1 MKKKIII
8 AVAVIVILAAGGTF
22 YLNHKVSSAVK
33 DGKIIKGVSCEGISI
48 GGMTRSEAKDA
59 IESHMKEIHQEK
71 ITLYVDDERSS
82 AKIEDLGAFAE
93 ADSIFYLHALGN
105 SFVHAFPNY
114 ATFYSKMLHFF
125 AD

>member
-22 YLNHKVSSAVK
+22 YLNHKINSAVK

-71 ITLYVDDERSS
+71 ITLYVDD
-82 AKIEDLGAFAE
+82 
-93 ADSIFYLHALGN
+93 
-105 SFVHAFPNY
+105 
-114 ATFYSKMLHFF
+114 
-125 AD
+125 

>member
-48 GGMTRSEAKDA
+48 GGMTRSESKRCDRISYEGDSSGKD
-59 IESHMKEIHQEK
+59 H
-71 ITLYVDDERSS
+71 TLCRR
-82 AKIEDLGAFAE
+82 
-93 ADSIFYLHALGN
+93 
-105 SFVHAFPNY
+105 
-114 ATFYSKMLHFF
+114 
-125 AD
+125 